1 MKKLVLLVGILVSM
15 TAIAQTPQ
23 VTPPTT
29 ATTDTSKVSQ
39 GAKLETP
46 RHRRKMMWAAAD
58 TITSGDYMMSI
69 ERVNDKLNAI
79 RDSVKISLEVI
90 GAGRQ
95 LDKITK
101 DIAEIKERLGGR
113 RARVNLRNLYLYQ
126 SFLDNL
132 DEDNQQIRQYLTS
145 TYNRFYRSKLGLKTV
160 MKDSI
165 FKRLDKDTIMAKQ
178 FDQRLDRMQR
188 KWVRTDSMTR
198 VGLNM
203 LNDLKM
209 KVSDNSMNIGNML
222 NMIDNRL
229 DKADMQLFGK
239 EAPCLW
245 QFNVPDTVNSKL
257 YKSASSISILEQK
270 ALAYY
275 FDKTSQRRIVML
287 LVALLLLGWWWFK
300 RRQFKN
306 MRNHNA
312 EFAFLHLKYINKHPV
327 LSLLMVL
334 LALIPFFDAYAPTLY
349 LTGEYLISF
358 IIASVIFHSQWDR
371 KTWYAWIILVV
382 MFVVVSV
389 SYVWVE
395 PKLLPRYW
403 LVLLQ
408 IGVIVFAKRF
418 YNRCDEKVSFR
429 QWIRISLYV
438 TLLLA
443 ALSILTNIFG
453 RFSLAGIIGVA
464 SIFTLMQA
472 ITLPVFIST
481 VVEVIVLQIQSGRL
495 RKGIT
500 APFDPSQVVKKL
512 KLPLM
517 AFAILLWTMMLA
529 SNLNIYHGISEWV
542 NNLLT
547 SPRTVGSISFKLSSV
562 LLFFIIIWFAHI
574 LQRLISFLF
583 GETGNE
589 AEDGIIT
596 KGQHS
601 RLLMLRLLVLCGG
614 YLLAVAASG
623 LPIDKITI
631 VLGALGVG
639 IGMGLQNIVN
649 NFVSGIILIFD
660 GSLQI
665 GDVIEVSGQAGKVK
679 EIGLRAST
687 LNTADGAEVIIPN
700 GTILSQNIVN
710 WTFSNDQRRVMI
722 EFSLAG
728 NELDANVISTTINTT
743 ISQIQNVIAQKQ
755 PVILF
760 TQVQEH
766 SCRLTVRFWSNVA
779 NTDQVKSDALLHL
792 NSAFLKKDIK
802 MIYDN
807 FVIQAVN
814 VR

>member
-1 MKKLVLLVGILVSM
+1 MKKLVLLVGMLVSVVVM
-15 TAIAQTPQ
+15 AQTPQ
-23 VTPPTT
+23 VVPTP
-29 ATTDTSKVSQ
+29 AVATDTSKVS
-39 GAKLETP
+39 KDTKHETL
-46 RHRRKMMWAAAD
+46 RHRKKIMWATAD

-69 ERVNDKLNAI
+69 ERVNDKLNTI
-79 RDSVKISLEVI
+79 RDSIKMGLEVM
-90 GAGRQ
+90 GAGRR
-95 LDKITK
+95 LDKIAK
-101 DIAEIKERLGGR
+101 DITEIKERLGGR

-126 SFLDNL
+126 SFLDNI
-132 DEDNQQIRQYLTS
+132 DEGNQRERQYLTS
-145 TYNRFYRSKLGLKTV
+145 AYNRFYRAKLELKTV

-165 FKRLDKDTIMAKQ
+165 FKRLDKDTLMAKQ
-178 FDQRLDRMQR
+178 FDKRLDRMQR
-188 KWVRTDSMTR
+188 KWMRADSMTR
-198 VGLNM
+198 VGLNL

-229 DKADMQLFGK
+229 DKADLQLFGR

-245 QFNVPDTVNSKL
+245 QFDVPDTVDLKL
-257 YKSASSISILEQK
+257 YKSASSISVLEKK

-275 FDKTSQRRIVML
+275 FDMTTHRRVVML
-287 LVALLLLGWWWFK
+287 LIALLLLGWWWFK
-300 RRQFKN
+300 RRRLKDFRTQKDN
-306 MRNHNA
+306 
-312 EFAFLHLKYINKHPV
+312 FAFLHLKYLNLHPV

-358 IIASVIFHSQWDR
+358 VLASVIFYSQWDR
-371 KTWYAWIILVV
+371 KTWYAWLALVGLFIL
-382 MFVVVSV
+382 VSV

-395 PKLLPRYW
+395 PKLLHRYW

-408 IGVIVFAKRF
+408 IGVIAFAKLF
-418 YNRCDEKVSFR
+418 YNRCNDKVSFR
-429 QWIRISLYV
+429 KWIQISMYL

-443 ALSILTNIFG
+443 GLSILANIFG

-464 SIFTLMQA
+464 SIFTVLQA
-472 ITLPVFIST
+472 TILPVFVDTSLEI
-481 VVEVIVLQIQSGRL
+481 ILFQIQLSRL
-495 RKGIT
+495 RKGISST
-500 APFDPSQVVKKL
+500 FDPALVKKKL
-512 KLPLM
+512 RLPLI
-517 AFAILLWTMMLA
+517 AIALLLWGIMLA

-542 NNLLT
+542 SNLLT
-547 SPRTVGSISFKLSSV
+547 STRSVGSISFKLSSV
-562 LLFFIIIWFAHI
+562 LLFFTIIWLAHI

-589 AEDGIIT
+589 GEEGIIS

-639 IGMGLQNIVN
+639 IGMGLQNVVN

-700 GTILSQNIVN
+700 GSILSQNIVN
-710 WTFSNDQRRVMI
+710 WTYSNDQRRVMI
-722 EFSLAG
+722 EISLTG
-728 NELDANVISTTINTT
+728 DELDANVISAIINTT
-743 ISQIQNVIAQKQ
+743 VAGVPNVIKKKQ
-755 PVILF
+755 PIILF
-760 TQVQEH
+760 TNVQER
-766 SCRLTVRFWSNVA
+766 SCRLTIRFWSTIA
-779 NTDQVKSDALLHL
+779 NTDQVKSDALLML
-792 NSAFLKKDIK
+792 KEAFLTKGIV
-802 MIYDN
+802 MG
-807 FVIQAVN
+807 
-814 VR
+814 